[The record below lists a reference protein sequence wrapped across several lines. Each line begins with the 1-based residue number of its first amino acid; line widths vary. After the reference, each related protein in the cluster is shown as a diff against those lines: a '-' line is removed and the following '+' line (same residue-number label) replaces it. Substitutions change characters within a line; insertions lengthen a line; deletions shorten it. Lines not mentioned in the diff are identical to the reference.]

1 MECEQ
6 SCSLPA
12 GTYDTGADDGGGGG
26 GGGLVFFVV
35 VVVVAGALLVAN
47 KKGMLDGMLAKITK
61 GAGSKGADDA
71 GLTDGQVGAE
81 GGSSIYG

>member
-35 VVVVAGALLVAN
+35 VVVVALVVA
-47 KKGMLDGMLAKITK
+47 KKQGMLDGMLAKITK

-71 GLTDGQVGAE
+71 GLTNGQVGAE

>member
-12 GTYDTGADDGGGGG
+12 GTYGTGAADGG
-26 GGGLVFFVV
+26 GGGLVVFVV

-47 KKGMLDGMLAKITK
+47 KKGMLDGMLAKIPK

>member
-12 GTYDTGADDGGGGG
+12 GTYGTGAADGG

-35 VVVVAGALLVAN
+35 VVVVALLVAN
-47 KKGMLDGMLAKITK
+47 KQGMLDGMLAKITK

>member
-6 SCSLPA
+6 TCTLPA
-12 GTYDTGADDGGGGG
+12 GTYGTGADGGGG

-35 VVVVAGALLVAN
+35 VVVVALVVA
-47 KKGMLDGMLAKITK
+47 KKQGMLDGMLAKITK

>member
-12 GTYDTGADDGGGGG
+12 GTYGTGADDGG

-35 VVVVAGALLVAN
+35 VVVVALLVA
-47 KKGMLDGMLAKITK
+47 KKQGMLDGMLAKITK

>member
-6 SCSLPA
+6 TCSLPA
-12 GTYDTGADDGGGGG
+12 GTYGGAGADGGD
-26 GGGLVFFVV
+26 GGLVFFVL

-47 KKGMLDGMLAKITK
+47 KKRMLDGMLAKIPK

-71 GLTDGQVGAE
+71 GLADGQVSAE